1 MRNSYKFKDVD
12 IIFDFKKIS
21 MHDQEY
27 LRTMFYETILERS
40 VKQSGYTFNE
50 YYPKASTF
58 SIFNN
63 KDAMNNYM
71 SEFSSQY
78 SNNASHLLEGKKY
91 YLAWTHKER
100 KNG

>member
-50 YYPKASTF
+50 YYPRAGTF

-63 KDAMNNYM
+63 KDTMKNYM
-71 SEFSSQY
+71 SEFSSEY
-78 SNNASHLLEGKKY
+78 SNTASHLLEGRKY
-91 YLAWTHKER
+91 YLAWTYKER
-100 KNG
+100 RNG

>member
-1 MRNSYKFKDVD
+1 
-12 IIFDFKKIS
+12 

-63 KDAMNNYM
+63 KDTMNNYM
-71 SEFSSQY
+71 NEFSSQY